1 MPSTKVHF
9 GTLLDMEQR
18 VPVIIEIKDRPVAV
32 MIAES
37 EYLAYQLLKVKA
49 GNYLFFKS
57 LIIALILGGLV

>member
-1 MPSTKVHF
+1 MTSTKGHF

-18 VPVIIEIKDRPVAV
+18 FTVVIEKKDRPVAV

-49 GNYLFFKS
+49 GNYLFFTS
-57 LIIALILGGLV
+57 LFIVLILGGLV

>member
-18 VPVIIEIKDRPVAV
+18 VQVIIEIKDRPVAV

-37 EYLAYQLLKVKA
+37 EYLAYQLLKVTV